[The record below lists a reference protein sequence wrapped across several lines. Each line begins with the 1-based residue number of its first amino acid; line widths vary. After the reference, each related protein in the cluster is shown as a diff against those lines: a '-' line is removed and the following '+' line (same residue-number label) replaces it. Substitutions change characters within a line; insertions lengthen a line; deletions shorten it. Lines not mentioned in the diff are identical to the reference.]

1 MQGRPFV
8 AVRKLVQHS
17 TTKGYALYI
26 GLHSA
31 LDVLYNRLAHAACWP
46 LQGAVT
52 TNGCVWRDIIT
63 IVGADGPKGSHS
75 ASSVDWMNKDV
86 DAPQSAPYMK

>member
-1 MQGRPFV
+1 M

-26 GLHSA
+26 GLHPA
-31 LDVLYNRLAHAACWP
+31 LDVLYDRVAHAACWP

-52 TNGCVWRDIIT
+52 TNGCIGRDIIT
-63 IVGADGPKGSHS
+63 IVGADGPLG
-75 ASSVDWMNKDV
+75 AYSSSIVDWMIKDV
-86 DAPQSAPYMK
+86 YAPRSAPYIK